1 LHIPFKHSSCISHA
15 PNTFTCS
22 TSAHHTMMKFHLPHP
37 HTHMHAKTHL
47 RKWMFDM
54 IEVYGRMG

>member
-1 LHIPFKHSSCISHA
+1 
-15 PNTFTCS
+15 
-22 TSAHHTMMKFHLPHP
+22 MMKFHLPHP